1 MALVIFY
8 RELCSEESLQFVD
21 VLGGVL
27 KLTATA
33 VKTNIFIT
41 AAADFSF
48 PFLWEKV
55 VPFGGFGSFADG
67 IWGNALILIQFSQN

>member
-8 RELCSEESLQFVD
+8 RELCSEETLGFITGQFVD

-33 VKTNIFIT
+33 VKTNIFI
-41 AAADFSF
+41 AAAAVFSF
-48 PFLWEKV
+48 PVL
-55 VPFGGFGSFADG
+55 
-67 IWGNALILIQFSQN
+67 

>member
-8 RELCSEESLQFVD
+8 RELCSEETLGFITVQFVD

-41 AAADFSF
+41 AAAVFSF
-48 PFLWEKV
+48 
-55 VPFGGFGSFADG
+55 A
-67 IWGNALILIQFSQN
+67 IL

>member
-8 RELCSEESLQFVD
+8 RELCSEETLGFITVQFVD

-33 VKTNIFIT
+33 VKTNVFIT
-41 AAADFSF
+41 AAAAFSS
-48 PFLWEKV
+48 P
-55 VPFGGFGSFADG
+55 
-67 IWGNALILIQFSQN
+67 IL

>member
-1 MALVIFY
+1 MLGFITA
-8 RELCSEESLQFVD
+8 QFVN

-41 AAADFSF
+41 AAAAVFSS
-48 PFLWEKV
+48 FL
-55 VPFGGFGSFADG
+55 
-67 IWGNALILIQFSQN
+67 

>member
-8 RELCSEESLQFVD
+8 RERCSEERLGFITGQFVD

-27 KLTATA
+27 MLTATA

-41 AAADFSF
+41 AAAVFSF
-48 PFLWEKV
+48 PL
-55 VPFGGFGSFADG
+55 
-67 IWGNALILIQFSQN
+67 L